1 MTGDILSSFD
11 YSIYIFTLYIICN
24 SISSINTFID
34 LYFFNFWHFLFNVF
48 TRNISACKTLVYT
61 KRFQG
66 GGGNFHYKGTCICR
80 CATGLGYTF
89 QASEYMNGVS
99 FSHQKYI
106 NGVSFSSKKYM
117 NG

>member
-24 SISSINTFID
+24 SISSINTLI
-34 LYFFNFWHFLFNVF
+34 LLICIFFNFHHFLSNVF
-48 TRNISACKTLVYT
+48 K
-61 KRFQG
+61 G
-66 GGGNFHYKGTCICR
+66 GGWYVHYKGICR
-80 CATGLGYTF
+80 CTAGMGYTF

-106 NGVSFSSKKYM
+106 NGVYFSPKKYI

>member
-24 SISSINTFID
+24 SISSINTLI
-34 LYFFNFWHFLFNVF
+34 LLICIFFNFHHFLSNVF
-48 TRNISACKTLVYT
+48 K
-61 KRFQG
+61 G
-66 GGGNFHYKGTCICR
+66 GGGYVHYKGICR
-80 CATGLGYTF
+80 CAAGMGYTF

-106 NGVSFSSKKYM
+106 NGVYFSPQKYI

>member
-24 SISSINTFID
+24 SISSINTLIS
-34 LYFFNFWHFLFNVF
+34 LICIFFNFHHFLSNVF
-48 TRNISACKTLVYT
+48 K
-61 KRFQG
+61 G
-66 GGGNFHYKGTCICR
+66 GGYVHYKGICR
-80 CATGLGYTF
+80 CAAGMGSTF

-106 NGVSFSSKKYM
+106 NGVYFSPKKYI